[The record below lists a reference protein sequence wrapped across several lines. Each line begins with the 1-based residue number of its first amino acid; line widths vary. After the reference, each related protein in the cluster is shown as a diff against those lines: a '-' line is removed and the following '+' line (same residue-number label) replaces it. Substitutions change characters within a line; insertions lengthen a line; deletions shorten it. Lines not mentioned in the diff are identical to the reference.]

1 MDLSVNVPAFIFPTI
16 SLLMLAYTNRF
27 MATASLIRN
36 LHAQYQDSHDP
47 KLIAQIHNL
56 RQRINLIR
64 NMQVV
69 GVMSLFLSVVSMF
82 LIFNESMKWATYAF
96 GASLVTLMVSLS
108 ISVAEIYKSTKALNI
123 QLSDMEESL
132 PSEFGIDLPDRINF
146 KKKHK

>member
-1 MDLSVNVPAFIFPTI
+1 MELSVNVPAFIFPTI

-36 LHAQYQDSHDP
+36 LHALYQDSHDP
-47 KLIAQIHNL
+47 KLIAQIRNL

-82 LIFNESMKWATYAF
+82 LIFNGKMELATYAF
-96 GASLVTLMVSLS
+96 GASLVTLMISLS

-132 PSEFGIDLPDRINF
+132 PSEFGIELPDKINF

>member
-1 MDLSVNVPAFIFPTI
+1 MELSVNVPAFIFPTI

-36 LHAQYQDSHDP
+36 LHALYQDSHDP
-47 KLIAQIHNL
+47 KLIAQIRNL

-82 LIFNESMKWATYAF
+82 LIFNGKMEWATYAF
-96 GASLVTLMVSLS
+96 GASLVTLMLSLS

-132 PSEFGIDLPDRINF
+132 PSEFGIELPDKITF